1 MLRNLC
7 QLIASCVLLNVVLS
21 GGMSFAK
28 DGDGLLHP
36 GTVVARVGEIE
47 LTAGK
52 IIVQQGD
59 DLQAWWR
66 GGGENLE
73 SQLLVRERVVTN
85 LDEAVRAEL
94 LRKAMVD
101 MQERGGK
108 TKAAASQ
115 PTFELMVPIL
125 QQELKTKYRIEEW
138 ANDTPEANTYVAD
151 WLSTRVNAKIMAGL
165 MARKWSRSPERNAE
179 AFAYWESHKEQFT
192 VLDSVSWRQITLA
205 KTNPKIEE
213 FNKLFNEQSSGQLR
227 SGPISEDT
235 FREYGELVRS
245 KFPHPKTHA
254 LILKILKDA
263 TVGDQH
269 RVPIAGDLLYLKVEQ
284 SEHRPGT
291 YPEVELDV
299 KDKLAA
305 LNEEKVVNSI
315 FVRSPPANRIS
326 LK

>member
-1 MLRNLC
+1 MLRNLG

-36 GTVVARVGEIE
+36 GTVVARVGQIE

-52 IIVQQGD
+52 ILVQQGD

-73 SQLLVRERVVTN
+73 SQLIVRERVMTH

-94 LRKAMVD
+94 LRKAMVE

-115 PTFELMVPIL
+115 STFELMVPIL
-125 QQELKTKYRIEEW
+125 QQELKIKYRIEKW

-151 WLSTRVNAKIMAGL
+151 WLSTRVSAKIMAGL
-165 MARKWSRSPERNAE
+165 IARKWYRQPERNAE

-192 VLDSVSWRQITLA
+192 VVDSVSWRQITLS
-205 KTNPKIEE
+205 KEDPKIEE
-213 FNKLFNEQSSGQLR
+213 FNKLFNDKPLGRQDI
-227 SGPISEDT
+227 GPISDDI
-235 FREYGELVRS
+235 FCEYGELVSSR
-245 KFPHPKTHA
+245 FPHAKTHA

-269 RVPIAGDLLYLKVEQ
+269 RVPIAGDLVYLKVEQ
-284 SEHRPGT
+284 AEHRRGT
-291 YPEVELDV
+291 YSEVEIDV

-315 FVRSPPANRIS
+315 FVRSPPATRIS